1 MAVGSKNSRE
11 HVGRLAGVDEQLYG
25 VPPGPLAHGH
35 RTRPNHPGPLVRAYD
50 GMGGVTPIV
59 FGYQAEASECQIR

>member
-1 MAVGSKNSRE
+1 MGVHKRALEVERE

-50 GMGGVTPIV
+50 GMGGVTLT
-59 FGYQAEASECQIR
+59 